1 MNQIIIIRK
10 DFAHIMKKYM
20 TKDEISECFSVNK
33 GTLGN
38 DLTAM
43 RRLPEFYDYIINPT
57 IKRVLIDPLGYEKY
71 LRWRQEQG

>member
-1 MNQIIIIRK
+1 MI
-10 DFAHIMKKYM
+10 KKYM
-20 TKDEISECFSVNK
+20 TKDEIVEYFSVNK

-43 RRLPEFYDYIINPT
+43 RRTSEFSIYVINPT

-71 LRWRQEQG
+71 LRWKQEQR

>member
-1 MNQIIIIRK
+1 
-10 DFAHIMKKYM
+10 MKKYM
-20 TKDEISECFSVNK
+20 TKDEISEYFSVNK

-57 IKRVLIDPLGYEKY
+57 IKRVLIDPRGYEKY
-71 LRWRQEQG
+71 LRWRQEQR